1 MYPGITKLAELIV
14 LTAKNVSEK
23 SWCIQTNIGP
33 ILGIEETDEF
43 CGEINVL
50 DDIGYRYIVL
60 GNTKSN
66 LAIIRDR
73 KTKKEDHMCYMFLYW
88 ENCKYQDNQE
98 IWKYKCFPEQAEIAN
113 RLQKVYE
120 CVPLIPLN
128 KHNSDSDEFWYE
140 NRNQKSLEYL
150 SKVVKK
156 YADVIAA
163 DERSAEE
170 IFADR
175 PY

>member
-66 LAIIRDR
+66 LTIIRDR
-73 KTKKEDHMCYMFLYW
+73 KTKKKIICV
-88 ENCKYQDNQE
+88 
-98 IWKYKCFPEQAEIAN
+98 ICFCIGKIAN
-113 RLQKVYE
+113 IKIIRKYGNINAFQNKQK
-120 CVPLIPLN
+120 
-128 KHNSDSDEFWYE
+128 
-140 NRNQKSLEYL
+140 
-150 SKVVKK
+150 
-156 YADVIAA
+156 
-163 DERSAEE
+163 
-170 IFADR
+170 
-175 PY
+175 